1 MKDLFS
7 TDSQRYQQARPTYP
21 PSLLQS
27 LLQYI
32 PERELAWDCGAGSG
46 QLTHMLAS
54 YFDQVVGTDISQTQ
68 LSHAEYY
75 DNISYQLQPA
85 ENTTFPD
92 HCFDLITV
100 AQAIHWFD
108 FEAFYAEVRRTIKPS
123 GILAVV
129 GYGLIHVDDLEINA
143 KVQHLYHQTLNGF
156 WDAER
161 HYVDELYQT
170 IPFPFDE
177 IEMPAFQIEAQWTLQ
192 QLLQYLNTWSAVQH
206 YILEKNLDPVEQ
218 LLSKGRD
225 LQDQVSIQFPVL
237 LRVGR
242 CS

>member
-7 TDSQRYQQARPTYP
+7 VDSQRYQQARPTYP
-21 PSLLQS
+21 QSLLQS
-27 LLQYI
+27 LLQYV

-46 QLTHMLAS
+46 QLTHMLAP

-75 DNISYQLQPA
+75 DNVSYQLQPA

-143 KVQHLYHQTLNGF
+143 KIQHLYHQTLNGF

-161 HYVDELYQT
+161 HYVDERYQT

-177 IEMPAFQIEAQWTLQ
+177 IEMPAFQIEAQWTLA
-192 QLLQYLNTWSAVQH
+192 QLLQYLKTWSAVQH
-206 YILEKNLDPVEQ
+206 YILEKNIDPVEQ
-218 LLSKGRD
+218 LFYEEHH
-225 LQDQVSIQFPVL
+225 LQRQICIHFPVL